1 MPKRSKKSNKE
12 SDTSDGG
19 ILAAVT
25 QDLELTVEQ
34 AEEAAKKAAHAAADA
49 LRIMTPGALPVP
61 QPKSKKGSITAKQI
75 AQSRASNRSKRT
87 PKG

>member
-1 MPKRSKKSNKE
+1 MPKQSKKRAKE
-12 SDTSDGG
+12 SDKSDGG

-34 AEEAAKKAAHAAADA
+34 AEEAAKRAAHAAADA
-49 LRIMTPGALPVP
+49 LKIVTPSDQPVLLPR
-61 QPKSKKGSITAKQI
+61 SKKGSITAKQI
-75 AQSRASNRSKRT
+75 AQSRASNRSRRK

>member
-1 MPKRSKKSNKE
+1 MPKQSKKRGKE

-34 AEEAAKKAAHAAADA
+34 AEEAAKRAAQAATEA
-49 LRIMTPGALPVP
+49 LKIVTPGNRLAL
-61 QPKSKKGSITAKQI
+61 QPRSKKGSITAKQI
-75 AQSRASNRSKRT
+75 AQSRASNRSRRK